1 MPVNPNIQK
10 TIEQYQKVLHTN
22 LNFDIVYRTITICG
36 KTAAIFFVD
45 GFCKDAQL
53 GKILDALYRITDANL
68 IKDAYTLSKSGIA
81 YGEVDLEDQ
90 EEAIIT
96 AILSGQTALFVD
108 GFDRAILI
116 DVRTYPQRDSSEP
129 DKDKVFRG
137 SRDGFVETLVLN
149 TALIRRR
156 IRDPRLIVRHISVG
170 KQSKTDVALCYM
182 EDSVDP
188 KLLKKILSRL
198 EQVKVDA
205 LTMNQE
211 SMAEI
216 LVHRKWYNPLPKFKF
231 TERPDTTAAHILEG
245 EIAVV
250 VDNSPAVLLIPS
262 TIFSIMEEANDYYFP
277 PFIGSYLKL
286 TRAIVMILTVLIT
299 PTWILLN
306 QYPNAVPSW
315 LQFILVTDETNV
327 PLLFQILI
335 LEFSIDGMKLASLNT
350 PNMLTTSL
358 SVLAAII
365 VGDYAVQ
372 SGWFTAQALL
382 YTAFVALAN
391 FSQPGYELGYSLKFM
406 RIFLLITTGIFGLWG
421 VGVWGYLV
429 GIAGI
434 LMVLLFSKT
443 VSGRCYLYPLIPFDW
458 KILKRQLFRS
468 SLLNRHSEK

>member
-1 MPVNPNIQK
+1 M
-10 TIEQYQKVLHTN
+10 
-22 LNFDIVYRTITICG
+22 
-36 KTAAIFFVD
+36 
-45 GFCKDAQL
+45 
-53 GKILDALYRITDANL
+53 
-68 IKDAYTLSKSGIA
+68 SKSGIA

-262 TIFSIMEEANDYYFP
+262 TIFSIM
-277 PFIGSYLKL
+277 
-286 TRAIVMILTVLIT
+286 
-299 PTWILLN
+299 
-306 QYPNAVPSW
+306 
-315 LQFILVTDETNV
+315 
-327 PLLFQILI
+327 
-335 LEFSIDGMKLASLNT
+335 
-350 PNMLTTSL
+350 
-358 SVLAAII
+358 
-365 VGDYAVQ
+365 
-372 SGWFTAQALL
+372 
-382 YTAFVALAN
+382 
-391 FSQPGYELGYSLKFM
+391 
-406 RIFLLITTGIFGLWG
+406 
-421 VGVWGYLV
+421 
-429 GIAGI
+429 
-434 LMVLLFSKT
+434 
-443 VSGRCYLYPLIPFDW
+443 
-458 KILKRQLFRS
+458 
-468 SLLNRHSEK
+468 